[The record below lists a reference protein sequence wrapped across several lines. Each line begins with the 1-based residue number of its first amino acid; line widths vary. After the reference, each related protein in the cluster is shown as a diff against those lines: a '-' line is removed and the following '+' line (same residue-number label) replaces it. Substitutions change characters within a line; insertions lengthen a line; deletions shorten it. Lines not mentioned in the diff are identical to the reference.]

1 MTESSSIDLLGKSA
15 LVEKTVLGTFYDQL
29 AIMLH
34 KNTLLQYRYLGSTIA
49 QALLAPLVFSLIMF
63 LLQQADYASQVMPE
77 ASLHMPANQLQ
88 GVQRCQGVE
97 PGKPCVTIM
106 YAIEPAPLNDS
117 APIRPLAEALVPS
130 DVNYTK
136 ILETFSILNQKRVG
150 YRLNFEQPFTNYS
163 TPATQIYDIVQVP
176 SSQFIYNHTLQ
187 QSNVTAWAITFTQ
200 PVAATPI
207 NVQYQVWYND
217 KNVASGSDLYGRDLV
232 SFVRGMDEAIISVLN
247 DPTATI
253 TADLDISIQDW
264 AELPSSDIIS
274 RVYQKLGPAFFFC
287 SEMIVFINVMS
298 QIVTEKELKLRHGM
312 EVMGLMPGV
321 YWLSHFISTSALVI
335 VNGLSMVAWGFAFGF
350 PTITH
355 TNIAITIIT
364 FILFGEAMVLM
375 AFFMTTF
382 LKRTN
387 NAILM
392 AIFIFIIGLLLQAFV
407 FSDPQ
412 TSYVLW
418 THGYLEIG
426 YVYVM
431 YFLPFFN
438 FGHIFVDISTV
449 TFGRVDAQ
457 TGTKSQGGSFQWS
470 NMFSPLPQNLVPAYN
485 QAEGVNV
492 PLPIQAWYMLIMNCF
507 FYGLLMWYFDN
518 VLPDE
523 FGAKRPPYFFLTPA
537 YWGLEGAE
545 ASDTNL
551 RDWVKRFS
559 TGDQVME
566 VEDDEDDDVK
576 AARERALDPEQ
587 YPAVKIVNLRKVY
600 GKTGLFDTGEKEKVA
615 VRSSCFTVD
624 EGKLFALL
632 GQNGA
637 GKSTTIS
644 ILAGLTPATSG
655 DALMYNL
662 SVRHQ
667 SQRIRRSMGI
677 CPQHDILFDDLTARE
692 HIELYAGIKGVAR
705 STIKNLVEERLKVVR
720 LHTVADVRAGTYS
733 GGMKRRLSLVIST
746 IGDPRVI
753 FMDEP
758 TTGMDP
764 VNRRCVWS
772 FIEKFKQGRV
782 IMLTTHSMEEAD
794 VLGDEVGIMSNGR
807 IRAVNNA
814 IALKTKFGAG
824 YHVSIVTDV
833 ADSEKVEAI
842 VHDIVPDAVLSDK
855 SGGALLYQF
864 PASSKTAVPKLVG
877 WLETN
882 AEGLVKS
889 WGIGQTTLEEV
900 FLKLVRE
907 SNTLFSVRDEEEA
920 KMRLKVYKK
929 RK

>member
-1 MTESSSIDLLGKSA
+1 MTFHKQPLEADSNMTESSSIDLLGKSA

-492 PLPIQAWYMLIMNCF
+492 PLPIQAC
-507 FYGLLMWYFDN
+507 G
-518 VLPDE
+518 
-523 FGAKRPPYFFLTPA
+523 
-537 YWGLEGAE
+537 
-545 ASDTNL
+545 
-551 RDWVKRFS
+551 FS